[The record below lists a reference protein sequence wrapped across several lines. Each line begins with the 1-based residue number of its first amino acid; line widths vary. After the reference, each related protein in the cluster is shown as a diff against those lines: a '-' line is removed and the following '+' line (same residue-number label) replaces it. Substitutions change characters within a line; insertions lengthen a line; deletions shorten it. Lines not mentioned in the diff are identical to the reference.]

1 MVTAG
6 LQEALQPALEARRT
20 WPPLA
25 QGEDASRMIAG
36 AVQQLVESAG
46 ARLLAAAVGQGLRDH
61 PGRQQGGRW
70 QQEQQQQQR
79 HGGPGDLGRWRPG
92 LRGLPGAPAS
102 SPYTQAFF
110 SWLRSPSRPAPPPPH
125 LLSFRFPVSAAM
137 FREGLSWRTVH
148 VAPLPAHPSSP
159 STAFPPGSPLRLP
172 GNMTLFWVPLVCC
185 IPIRVFTT
193 PPENKCV

>member
-25 QGEDASRMIAG
+25 QSEDASRMIAG

-110 SWLRSPSRPAPPPPH
+110 SWLRSPSRPAPHPPTCCPFVFLSQRPCSVKGSVGERFTW
-125 LLSFRFPVSAAM
+125 LLYLLILQVLAQHFLQEA
-137 FREGLSWRTVH
+137 L
-148 VAPLPAHPSSP
+148 
-159 STAFPPGSPLRLP
+159 
-172 GNMTLFWVPLVCC
+172 
-185 IPIRVFTT
+185 
-193 PPENKCV
+193 